1 MYVFRDKV
9 WWEGGKEGDYK
20 EKRPL
25 KRRKEKEREDFGDI
39 VGANNEIYI
48 EERRQFEGGGC
59 DVYLLVV
66 FLTNIGF

>member
-1 MYVFRDKV
+1 MSCLEIKFDERKREEERVQR
-9 WWEGGKEGDYK
+9 
-20 EKRPL
+20 EKANEEK
-25 KRRKEKEREDFGDI
+25 KRERKGRLVDI
-39 VGANNEIYI
+39 VGANNEIYM